1 MVCNADMLQAYC
13 QAANLEAATVLPCV
27 LDAGTNDVE
36 LQKVPR
42 YIGCKSATLQG
53 SALHEVRLPCALGLA
68 VSPIHYFSAL

>member
-68 VSPIHYFSAL
+68 VPPIHYFSAL